1 MMTNTKTLILGIGNT
16 LLSDEGIGIHV
27 LQALQKKHPLIENV
41 EYLDGGTLSF
51 SLASWIETA
60 SRLIVIDAAE
70 FHQPP
75 GTIRRLHNQ
84 EMDRFL
90 GLPRRSVHEVSLLD
104 LLDIARL
111 TECLPEPRVLI
122 GIQPEIVD
130 WGETPSPAVAKA
142 IPQAVNEIEQQL
154 QQWNHLFVRDGVV
167 RDELVRDEGVR
178 DRVVRDR
185 VVREGTAKGK
195 TIHNEAQYE

>member
-1 MMTNTKTLILGIGNT
+1 MHSKRTLILGIGNT

-27 LQALQKKHPLIENV
+27 LNSLQDKHPQIEGV

-51 SLASWIETA
+51 SLAGWIEETD
-60 SRLIVIDAAE
+60 RLIVIDSAE

-75 GTIRRLHNQ
+75 GTIRCLHNE

-111 TECLPEPRVLI
+111 TECLPEPRALLGV
-122 GIQPEIVD
+122 QAEIID
-130 WGETPSPAVAKA
+130 WGEHPSPAVAAA
-142 IPQAVNEIEQQL
+142 IPAAVAQVEKLL
-154 QQWNHLFVRDGVV
+154 QDWHHLPEPDAPHA
-167 RDELVRDEGVR
+167 
-178 DRVVRDR
+178 
-185 VVREGTAKGK
+185 AK
-195 TIHNEAQYE
+195 NPALEATL